1 MVEEREGP
9 PGRVRFSLKLKLSL
23 PITALV
29 ILTVVLVGVLRL
41 RQAEES
47 LTEAME
53 KRGRTI
59 ARDLANSARHSIL
72 TNDELALNLL
82 VTDALKNPD
91 VAYVVVTDQEGKIL
105 AHPDLRQIGRPQERP
120 AGWPVPSPEIATQTI
135 THPQHGRILDFA
147 VPLVFS
153 GVRVGAL
160 YLGFSQRAIEQALV
174 KAQTQAIAISTG
186 LVILGILA
194 GFRLASVLAR
204 PLNRL
209 VEATKAIAAGDFRV
223 TLPVTSRDEIGLL
236 TESFNQMARSL
247 GEKEM
252 IKRAFSRYVAWQVV
266 QEILKDP
273 ERLVLREERRD
284 VTVLFCEIEGFT
296 AIAARLEPV
305 EVIRLLNDFFGLMI
319 DTTFRHDGTLNEFF
333 GDGVMAFFGAPIA
346 DQDHALHAVRTALDM
361 QAGVAALSERRIRA
375 AEVPI
380 AIRIG
385 INAGE
390 VVAGTVGSEDRMKY
404 AVVGDNVNLAA
415 RLQSNAKA
423 GQILISQRTYDRM
436 KAAVD
441 ARPLGSIRVKGKQ
454 EVVEILEVLGLR
466 EVRPSLARPGPP
478 E

>member
-1 MVEEREGP
+1 MAGSGP
-9 PGRVRFSLKLKLSL
+9 AGGVRFSLKLKLSL

-29 ILTVVLVGVLRL
+29 IVTVVLVGALRL
-41 RQAEES
+41 RQAEQG

-59 ARDLANSARHSIL
+59 ARDFANSARHSLL
-72 TNDELALNLL
+72 TGDELTLNLL

-91 VAYVVVTDQEGKIL
+91 VAYVVVTDQDGKVL
-105 AHPDLRQIGRPQERP
+105 AHPDLRQIGRPLARP
-120 AGWPVPSPEIATQTI
+120 PEWPVPQADIAAQTI
-135 THPQHGRILDFA
+135 THPQHGHILDFA
-147 VPLVFS
+147 APLVFS
-153 GVRVGAL
+153 GVRIGAL
-160 YLGFSQRAIEQALV
+160 YLGFSQRTIEQALV
-174 KAQTQAIAISTG
+174 KARTQAIVISTG
-186 LVILGILA
+186 LVVLGILA
-194 GFRLASVLAR
+194 GFRLAFALAR

-209 VEATKAIAAGDFRV
+209 VEATKAIAAGDFKV
-223 TLPVTSRDEIGLL
+223 ALPVTSRDEIGLL

-252 IKRAFSRYVAWQVV
+252 IKRAFSRYVARQVV

-284 VTVLFCEIEGFT
+284 VTVLFCEIEAFT
-296 AIAARLEPV
+296 AVAARLEPP

-333 GDGVMAFFGAPIA
+333 GDGVMAFFGAPIT
-346 DQDHALHAVRTALDM
+346 DRDHALHAVRTALDM
-361 QAGVAALSERRIRA
+361 QAGVAALSERRIADGRI
-375 AEVPI
+375 PI

-415 RLQSNAKA
+415 RLQAHAKA
-423 GQILISQRTYDRM
+423 GQILLSQQTFERVKDW
-436 KAAVD
+436 VD
-441 ARPLGSIRVKGKQ
+441 AQPLGSVKVKGKQ
-454 EVVEILEVLGLR
+454 EVVEMLEVRGL
-466 EVRPSLARPGPP
+466 RPGPT
-478 E
+478 

>member
-1 MVEEREGP
+1 M
-9 PGRVRFSLKLKLSL
+9 
-23 PITALV
+23 
-29 ILTVVLVGVLRL
+29 
-41 RQAEES
+41 
-47 LTEAME
+47 
-53 KRGRTI
+53 
-59 ARDLANSARHSIL
+59 
-72 TNDELALNLL
+72 
-82 VTDALKNPD
+82 
-91 VAYVVVTDQEGKIL
+91 
-105 AHPDLRQIGRPQERP
+105 
-120 AGWPVPSPEIATQTI
+120 
-135 THPQHGRILDFA
+135 
-147 VPLVFS
+147 
-153 GVRVGAL
+153 
-160 YLGFSQRAIEQALV
+160 
-174 KAQTQAIAISTG
+174 
-186 LVILGILA
+186 
-194 GFRLASVLAR
+194 
-204 PLNRL
+204 
-209 VEATKAIAAGDFRV
+209 
-223 TLPVTSRDEIGLL
+223 SRDEIGLL

-333 GDGVMAFFGAPIA
+333 GAPLA

-375 AEVPI
+375 GEIPI

-423 GQILISQRTYDRM
+423 GQILLSQRTYDRV
-436 KAAVD
+436 KASVD

-466 EVRPSLARPGPP
+466 PAPP
-478 E
+478 

>member
-1 MVEEREGP
+1 MP
-9 PGRVRFSLKLKLSL
+9 
-23 PITALV
+23 
-29 ILTVVLVGVLRL
+29 
-41 RQAEES
+41 
-47 LTEAME
+47 
-53 KRGRTI
+53 
-59 ARDLANSARHSIL
+59 SA
-72 TNDELALNLL
+72 
-82 VTDALKNPD
+82 
-91 VAYVVVTDQEGKIL
+91 
-105 AHPDLRQIGRPQERP
+105 
-120 AGWPVPSPEIATQTI
+120 EIATQTI

-147 VPLVFS
+147 APLVFS

-160 YLGFSQRAIEQALV
+160 YLGFSQRAIEQALI

-273 ERLVLREERRD
+273 ERFVLREERRD

-361 QAGVAALSERRIRA
+361 QAGVAALSERRLRA
-375 AEVPI
+375 GEVPI

-404 AVVGDNVNLAA
+404 AVVGDHVNLAS

-423 GQILISQRTYDRM
+423 GQILISQQTYDRV
-436 KAAVD
+436 KASVD

-466 EVRPSLARPGPP
+466 PAPP
-478 E
+478 